1 MTPAKR
7 AFDVG
12 STLLGLAALWPVFA
26 VIALVIKLD
35 DGGPVFFRQTR
46 VGRDGRTFRMV
57 KFRTMTVGAD
67 GNGMLLTV
75 DADQRVTRVGRW
87 LRRTKLDELPQLLN
101 VLAGQMS
108 LVGPRPE
115 VPRYVAHYPPEQRAG
130 VLALTPGL
138 THPGI
143 VLDEAALFA
152 DVSDPEA
159 FYIAEL
165 IPEKN
170 RLYLEYAARA
180 TLWTDLDTILQ
191 TLGRLLPRAP
201 RTERH
206 GLPRAQGAGVRAAA
220 TRAMVSTAARTSARA
235 K

>member
-1 MTPAKR
+1 MELDA
-7 AFDVG
+7 
-12 STLLGLAALWPVFA
+12 SLSWLA
-26 VIALVIKLD
+26 
-35 DGGPVFFRQTR
+35 
-46 VGRDGRTFRMV
+46 
-57 KFRTMTVGAD
+57 
-67 GNGMLLTV
+67 
-75 DADQRVTRVGRW
+75 
-87 LRRTKLDELPQLLN
+87 
-101 VLAGQMS
+101 
-108 LVGPRPE
+108 
-115 VPRYVAHYPPEQRAG
+115 
-130 VLALTPGL
+130 LALTPGL

-191 TLGRLLPRAP
+191 TLGRLLPRAQ